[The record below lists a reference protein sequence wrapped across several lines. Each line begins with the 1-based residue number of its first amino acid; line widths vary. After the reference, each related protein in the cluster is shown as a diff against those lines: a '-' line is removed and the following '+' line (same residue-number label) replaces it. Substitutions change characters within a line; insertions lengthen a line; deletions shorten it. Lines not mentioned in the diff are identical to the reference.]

1 MLTLLPYQKRWLA
14 DDSRFKIGTWARQ
27 TGKTFACGMEAVRD
41 CIRAETQGKKA
52 TWVILATSEDQAK
65 ESIETAVAP
74 MVRAYYAAYAT
85 LKGQAE
91 VRADEEAGYAR
102 HEVRFPGGSRITALP
117 ANPRTARGRSANVIL
132 DEFAHHQDSRAIWT
146 ALYPV
151 ISAPGLRLRVVST
164 PAGKSNKFYDL
175 ATASDNDWSRHRVD
189 IYEAVKQGLT
199 ETWRSCSAGCAT
211 RRAWAQE
218 YELKWLDEAHAWLPY
233 ELISSCE
240 DPEAGVPSRYTGG
253 SVYIGNDIAVRQ
265 NLWVAFVL
273 EQKGGVLWTREIRT
287 LRGKTFAEQ
296 DAVINDM
303 VDRYNVA
310 RICIDQTG
318 MGEPV
323 VESAQ
328 SRYGKYLVEGVIFT
342 ITSKLALASRL
353 RESFEDKALRIPRG
367 DRDLREDLH
376 SLKRVQSPT
385 GAPRFV
391 AENTDAGHA
400 DRAWALA
407 LALNAASTPYQP
419 YAYHPVSSVWKDDS
433 DSDWRQVRSTSG
445 WRARPPSARS
455 ARGL

>member
-1 MLTLLPYQKRWLA
+1 M
-14 DDSRFKIGTWARQ
+14 
-27 TGKTFACGMEAVRD
+27 
-41 CIRAETQGKKA
+41 
-52 TWVILATSEDQAK
+52 
-65 ESIETAVAP
+65 
-74 MVRAYYAAYAT
+74 
-85 LKGQAE
+85 
-91 VRADEEAGYAR
+91 RADEEAGYAR

-175 ATASDNDWSRHRVD
+175 ATGSDNDWSRHRVD
-189 IYEAVKQGLT
+189 IYEAVKQGLDRNV
-199 ETWRSCSAGCAT
+199 EELQRGM
-211 RRAWAQE
+211 RDPQAWAQE
-218 YELKWLDEAHAWLPY
+218 YELEWLDEAHAWLPY

-240 DPEAGVPSRYTGG
+240 DVEAGVPSSYTEGP
-253 SVYIGNDIAVRQ
+253 VYIGNDIAVRQ

-287 LRGKTFAEQ
+287 LRGKTFSEQ

-303 VDRYNVA
+303 VERYKVA
-310 RICIDQTG
+310 RMCIDQTG

-328 SRYGKYLVEGVIFT
+328 IKYGRYLVEGVLFT
-342 ITSKLALASRL
+342 PPNKLALASRL
-353 RESFEDKALRIPRG
+353 RESFEDRALRIPRG

-391 AENTDAGHA
+391 AESTEAGHA

-407 LALNAASTPYQP
+407 LALHAASTPYQP
-419 YAYHPVSSVWKDDS
+419 YAYHPVSSVWKDDA

-445 WRARPPSARS
+445 WRTRPPSARS